1 MQASS
6 FSAHT
11 GFPQPFL
18 SELRRRRLRGRAARR
33 NSLLVGTADALYW
46 CVSGN
51 GDSLVVPATWGG
63 MLGNRDMWL
72 RIDSLSTDELRAA
85 LSVDLNE
92 LPEEEAFAI
101 RDFVDRIGGIENAY
115 LAIELLEELEEAA

>member
-1 MQASS
+1 
-6 FSAHT
+6 
-11 GFPQPFL
+11 
-18 SELRRRRLRGRAARR
+18 
-33 NSLLVGTADALYW
+33 
-46 CVSGN
+46 
-51 GDSLVVPATWGG
+51 